1 MKYFSL
7 TILLFIVSLFN
18 NKLFSQKDFNNFT
31 STQSVGNI
39 SQDFSSLTY
48 EKIKADLKE
57 SKRELSKSKE
67 KKFLK
72 NIHYGIDDILHSG
85 LVIYGDDIS
94 NYVSSVADKL
104 LAKDITLRSKLRF
117 YTIKSNTSNAFST
130 DQGIIFVTTGLISQ
144 LTSEAQLA
152 LILAHEISHY
162 TENHVVESFE
172 VASNNTHR
180 NIVDLSIYSKEH
192 EIEADKKGLSLY
204 KAAGYSKNEVL
215 PTFDVIMYS
224 YLPFDEIEV
233 PFNYF
238 NTSNMFI
245 PKSLFPYKKYEIKAI
260 EDYDDSESSH
270 PNIKKR
276 KDEITTEIE
285 SLKNWGDNIFFLGK
299 SKFEYVRNICR
310 FESVRTDILNSN
322 YGDAI
327 YAIFILEKEFKN
339 SLYLKRMKAQA
350 WLGLAQYKENGNIS
364 QTLDKTSELEGE
376 IATIHYFIKKLN
388 KDGLFTIALRQI
400 YDLKK
405 ENPKDKQLDAIYN
418 YLIKE
423 LVFSKNFK
431 LDKYSTKNF
440 ESASNEFIQ
449 NKLNPAKKE
458 QESTETEPKSKNKYD
473 KIKTKKNA
481 DNIENFDSTK
491 FYFYGIS
498 DIIVDPIF
506 TDVLSKYSGELDK
519 DEKKQLE
526 FDRLSTK
533 QQRKI
538 NKREEI
544 EQLYLDINDI
554 IVVEPMVL
562 SYDKKENLDLIKSEK
577 LKHDFSI
584 AIDDAAKDAQIKT
597 YTIDRDNL
605 AIKGTEAF
613 NERNT
618 LFGFINQIS
627 QEDNFNI
634 FPVDFELLEEIKNNH
649 SASKVLFTMVQH
661 HENRK
666 FTLLGFCCALGVY
679 PVLPIYIPYNLLTSQ
694 DTEFNAII
702 LDLDEAKIEIGTSY
716 FSKDTPR
723 KNNLGAHMFNLFD
736 KLNNTKTK

>member
-1 MKYFSL
+1 MKYLYSTF
-7 TILLFIVSLFN
+7 LFLSLFTLN
-18 NKLFSQKDFNNFT
+18 NHFFSQKDFNNFIT
-31 STQSVGNI
+31 TQSVGTI
-39 SQDFSSLTY
+39 SQDFSSLTF

-57 SKRELSKSKE
+57 SKRDLSKSKE

-85 LVIYGDDIS
+85 LVVYGDEIS
-94 NYVSSVADKL
+94 NYVSAIADKL
-104 LAKDITLRSKLRF
+104 LSKDNTLRSKLRF
-117 YTIKSNTSNAFST
+117 YTIKSNASNAFST

-180 NIVDLSIYSKEH
+180 NIVDLSIYSKDH

-204 KAAGYSKNEVL
+204 KSAGYSKNEVL

-224 YLPFDEIEV
+224 YLPFEEIEV
-233 PFNYF
+233 PANYF
-238 NTSNMFI
+238 NSKNMFV
-245 PKSLFPYKKYEIKAI
+245 PTSLFPTKKYEIKAI

-270 PNIKKR
+270 PNIKTR
-276 KDEITTEIE
+276 KDEITSEIE
-285 SLKNWGDNIFFLGK
+285 TLKNWGDNVFTLGK
-299 SKFEYVRNICR
+299 SKFEYIRNICR

-327 YAIFILEKEFKN
+327 YAIFILEKDFKN

-376 IATIHYFIKKLN
+376 IATIHFFIKKLN

-405 ENPKDKQLDAIYN
+405 ENPNDKQLDAIYN

-440 ESASNEFIQ
+440 EAASNEFLQ
-449 NKLNPAKKE
+449 KKLNPTK
-458 QESTETEPKSKNKYD
+458 TEPVEVDSKSKNKYD

-498 DIIVDPIF
+498 DIIIDPLF
-506 TDVLSKYSGELDK
+506 TETLNKYSDELDK
-519 DEKKQLE
+519 NEKKQLE

-538 NKREEI
+538 NKREEN
-544 EQLYLDINDI
+544 EQLYLGINDL

-577 LKHDFSI
+577 LKHDFSE
-584 AIDDAAKDAQIKT
+584 AIDDAAKDAGIKT

-605 AIKGTEAF
+605 ALKGTEAY

-666 FTLLGFCCALGVY
+666 FTMIGFCCALAVY
-679 PVLPIYIPYNLLTSQ
+679 PILPVYIPYNLLTSQ
-694 DTEFNAII
+694 DTEFNAVI
-702 LDLDEAKIEIGTSY
+702 LDLDEAKIEVGTNY
-716 FSKDTPR
+716 FSKDTPK